1 MSGDR
6 SRIESTDLASATPEE
21 FTRLVRDAS
30 ISDLAMALD
39 HTELRTHH
47 AELRTHHIELRTRV
61 LDEVFSR
68 ISRRYRGG
76 PVNGVIHWRILDRPD
91 GGHDLYESI
100 VSNDTCTVHKELTSE
115 PRVTINLSGTELLR
129 LVAGERSPAVMF
141 FSGRLR
147 ITGDIRFAAAVGN
160 LFDMATT

>member
-1 MSGDR
+1 MSGDQ
-6 SRIESTDLASATPEE
+6 SRIESTDLSSATPEE
-21 FTRLVRDAS
+21 FARLVRDAS
-30 ISDLAMALD
+30 ISDLARALD
-39 HTELRTHH
+39 HPELGTHH
-47 AELRTHHIELRTRV
+47 PELRTRV

-100 VSNDTCTVHKELTSE
+100 LSNDTCTVHKEQTGE
-115 PRVTINLSGTELLR
+115 PRVTINLSGTELLK

-160 LFDMATT
+160 LFGVATT

>member
-1 MSGDR
+1 MSGDQ
-6 SRIESTDLASATPEE
+6 SRAESTDLGSATPEE
-21 FTRLVRDAS
+21 FARLVRDAS
-30 ISDLAMALD
+30 ISDLARALD
-39 HTELRTHH
+39 HPELR
-47 AELRTHHIELRTRV
+47 IQI

-100 VSNDTCTVHKELTSE
+100 VSNDSCTVHREQTGE

-129 LVAGERSPAVMF
+129 LAAGEGSPTVMF
-141 FSGRLR
+141 FSGKLR
-147 ITGDIRFAAAVGN
+147 ITGDIRFAATVGN
-160 LFDMATT
+160 LFGVATI

>member
-1 MSGDR
+1 MSGDQ
-6 SRIESTDLASATPEE
+6 SRAESNLASATPEE
-21 FTRLVRDAS
+21 FARLVPDAS
-30 ISDLAMALD
+30 ISDLARALD
-39 HTELRTHH
+39 QSELRTHH
-47 AELRTHHIELRTRV
+47 PELRSDHPELRTRV

-100 VSNDTCTVHKELTSE
+100 LSNDTCTVHKEQTGE
-115 PRVTINLSGTELLR
+115 PRVTLNLSGTELLK

-141 FSGRLR
+141 FSGKLR
-147 ITGDIRFAAAVGN
+147 ITGDIRFAATVGN
-160 LFDMATT
+160 LFGVPTT